1 MILMDG
7 IDPKDYC
14 SIKPHFPKV
23 AYVVF
28 LFYSDG
34 KRTRLMPLYQIF
46 NEIDAV
52 NESIKEV
59 IENFSQQDGTIEI
72 PEQAIVVPLSFDSEI
87 PLKRKYWEGEHESYS
102 YSERAHLFLEMLDKP
117 DFHQLFVVPTGYF
130 EDEKV
135 FRLEG
140 ALPIKTSSNSMGRIE
155 LFLQNSDYGV
165 DERASAA
172 SLYNIG
178 KPMRYNWETR
188 KIDYPDTAPAH
199 GRKEKFRN

>member
-1 MILMDG
+1 MDG

-23 AYVVF
+23 AYVVY

-34 KRTRLMPLYQIF
+34 KRTKLMPLYQIF

-52 NESIKEV
+52 NDSIKEV

-72 PEQAIVVPLSFDSEI
+72 PEQAIVVPLTFDSEI
-87 PLKRKYWEGEHESYS
+87 PLEHKYWEGEHESYS
-102 YSERAHLFLEMLDKP
+102 YSERTHLFLEMLDKP

-130 EDEKV
+130 EDV
-135 FRLEG
+135 GIFQLEG
-140 ALPIKTSSNSMGRIE
+140 ALPVKISSNYMRMIE

-172 SLYNIG
+172 ALYSIG
-178 KPMRYNWETR
+178 KPMRYNWETK
-188 KIDYPDTAPAH
+188 KIDYPDMRGAK
-199 GRKEKFRN
+199 KEKFRN